1 MTAARLS
8 PAQRNAL
15 YAVCLGGL
23 RNRQALPTKAV
34 QTLDVLRAKG
44 MLDADYQP
52 TDAGRAVFEPLL
64 RRNVQYAVWH
74 LIGPQACGKSTFAA
88 AAERA
93 VADHG
98 GQALWLDVHT
108 LDRVYGG
115 NPERVLDEY
124 PGLTVL
130 MVEDNAE
137 RPAPRHYMQG
147 DTVIDLGGYTTSVQR
162 RPQIGLLVAR
172 ALLQNPTW
180 SGQQAMLHVKLH
192 YDQLAA
198 VLKAAEPTQREA
210 SHA

>member
-23 RNRQALPTKAV
+23 RNREALPTKAV
-34 QTLDVLRAKG
+34 QTLDSLRAKG
-44 MLDADYQP
+44 FLDADYQP
-52 TDAGRAVFEPLL
+52 TDTGRAVFDPLL

-74 LIGPQACGKSTFAA
+74 LIGPQACGKSLFAA
-88 AAERA
+88 VAEQA
-93 VADHG
+93 VADQC

-108 LDRVYGG
+108 LERTYEG

-137 RPAPRHYMQG
+137 RTAPRHYMQG
-147 DTVIDLGGYTTSVQR
+147 DTVINLDGYTTAVQR
-162 RPQIGLLVAR
+162 RPQVGRLIAS

-180 SGQQAMLHVKLH
+180 SGQQAMLHVKVH
-192 YDQLAA
+192 YARL
-198 VLKAAEPTQREA
+198 VAELQEREA